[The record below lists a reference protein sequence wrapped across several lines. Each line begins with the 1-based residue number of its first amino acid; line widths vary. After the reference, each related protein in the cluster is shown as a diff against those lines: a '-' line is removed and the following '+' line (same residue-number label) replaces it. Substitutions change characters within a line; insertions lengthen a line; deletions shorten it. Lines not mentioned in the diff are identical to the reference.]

1 MEQQENELEQARRE
15 IDAVDAEMAALF
27 CRRMD
32 AVRRVAAYK
41 QARGLP
47 VLDAS
52 REEAVVAKN
61 CARLPDEAYAEYY
74 EDFIRHTMGLSRA
87 FQRAVLGMGT
97 VAYQGVEGAF
107 SHIALTRLFQHV
119 RAQAYPTWAEV
130 FDAVAGG
137 DAAYGVLPFENSHA
151 GDVSEVL
158 DLCYAHRDICV
169 CDVYDLPV
177 SQNLLGVPGAHLS
190 DVKKAVSHPQ
200 ALQQSAKFIR
210 SLGLETQA
218 FQNTAAAAKSV
229 AEAGDKSVA
238 AIASLETAALY
249 GLSVLAENINTS
261 ETNTT
266 RFIVIGRRMNAA
278 GNRFSLLFTVDHRA
292 GRLARA
298 SIWSAS
304 KAVPCPMCR
313 GNIIFMW
320 RSWATFRR
328 KNRKS
333 CWTRC
338 PACAGP
344 CVCLA
349 YMTARRHGKTAGKQ
363 FSAAHSAAQKNA
375 GVRI

>member
-1 MEQQENELEQARRE
+1 MDALEQARAE
-15 IDAVDAEMAALF
+15 IDTVDAQLAALF
-27 CRRMD
+27 ERRMA
-32 AVRRVAAYK
+32 AVLQVAEYK
-41 QARGLP
+41 RAHGLP
-47 VLDAS
+47 VYDAA
-52 REEAVVAKN
+52 RETAVLEKAAARIQDPALRPYYKDHVQNLMDVAKQYEAVVLGQN
-61 CARLPDEAYAEYY
+61 
-74 EDFIRHTMGLSRA
+74 RA
-87 FQRAVLGMGT
+87 
-97 VAYQGVEGAF
+97 AYQGVEGAF

-292 GRLARA
+292 GRLARVMQLIGA
-298 SIWSAS
+298 MGFNLECIKSRPMPNVPWEYYFYVEVVGDLSAEKS
-304 KAVPCPMCR
+304 KELLDTLSGVCR
-313 GNIIFMW
+313 TVRVLGVYD
-320 RSWATFRR
+320 RQA
-328 KNRKS
+328 
-333 CWTRC
+333 
-338 PACAGP
+338 
-344 CVCLA
+344 
-349 YMTARRHGKTAGKQ
+349 AR
-363 FSAAHSAAQKNA
+363 
-375 GVRI
+375 

>member
-52 REEAVVAKN
+52 RE
-61 CARLPDEAYAEYY
+61 DAEYY

-292 GRLARA
+292 GRLARVMQLIGA
-298 SIWSAS
+298 MGFNLECIKSRPMPNVPWEYYFYVEVVGDLSAEKS
-304 KAVPCPMCR
+304 KELLDTLSGVCR
-313 GNIIFMW
+313 TVRVLGVYD
-320 RSWATFRR
+320 RQA
-328 KNRKS
+328 
-333 CWTRC
+333 
-338 PACAGP
+338 
-344 CVCLA
+344 
-349 YMTARRHGKTAGKQ
+349 AR
-363 FSAAHSAAQKNA
+363 
-375 GVRI
+375 